1 MRETLNILLVLFGGL
16 SIFIYG
22 MQVLSDGLQLAA
34 GDKMKKILAML
45 TSNPFVAVL
54 SGALVTALLQSSS
67 VTSVMVVGFVSAGL
81 LTIPQ
86 AIAVIFGASIGT
98 TMTAQI
104 IAFDVGSLA
113 YLFLFIGFIMSFFM
127 KKKIVK
133 YIGQALFGFGLLFV
147 GLDLMS
153 DMMKPL
159 AQSPVFEDM
168 ILKLGQSPVLGTVVG
183 TVMTA
188 IVQSS
193 SASVGVLQK
202 LASQPIDAA
211 GTALISLKASLP
223 LLFGFNI
230 GTTVTALAA
239 SIGSKADGKR
249 VAVAH
254 LIFKVT
260 GTLLFLF
267 LIPPFVN
274 LIVSISPK
282 GTEAAVISRQIANAH
297 TVFNIITTVIWLPF
311 INVLVKLVKR
321 IIKDDPGQEENKVMY
336 IDHQM
341 LNNAPVAIELTVN
354 ELSRM
359 AELTKKM
366 MISSRYAVLDLD
378 TEAIKR
384 VFGLEETVDMLN
396 QEIVKYISALL
407 ATGELTEQQSTKL
420 AGLLH
425 ISNDIERIGDH
436 CNNMAEAAETRIS
449 DNLPFSDNAYSD
461 LNFAFDKINIMLDNT
476 IACMHENGYENAIMV
491 TVEEEEMDK
500 LKATLRARHINRL
513 NSGLCDPR
521 SVILFIELVNGM
533 ERVGDHCNNI
543 AELVIEETGKKKAL
557 AK

>member
-104 IAFDVGSLA
+104 IAFDVEISGIPLP
-113 YLFLFIGFIMSFFM
+113 FIGFIMSFLM

-193 SASVGVLQK
+193 SASVGVLQ
-202 LASQPIDAA
+202 S
-211 GTALISLKASLP
+211 
-223 LLFGFNI
+223 
-230 GTTVTALAA
+230 
-239 SIGSKADGKR
+239 
-249 VAVAH
+249 
-254 LIFKVT
+254 
-260 GTLLFLF
+260 
-267 LIPPFVN
+267 
-274 LIVSISPK
+274 
-282 GTEAAVISRQIANAH
+282 
-297 TVFNIITTVIWLPF
+297 
-311 INVLVKLVKR
+311 
-321 IIKDDPGQEENKVMY
+321 
-336 IDHQM
+336 
-341 LNNAPVAIELTVN
+341 
-354 ELSRM
+354 
-359 AELTKKM
+359 
-366 MISSRYAVLDLD
+366 
-378 TEAIKR
+378 
-384 VFGLEETVDMLN
+384 
-396 QEIVKYISALL
+396 
-407 ATGELTEQQSTKL
+407 
-420 AGLLH
+420 
-425 ISNDIERIGDH
+425 
-436 CNNMAEAAETRIS
+436 
-449 DNLPFSDNAYSD
+449 
-461 LNFAFDKINIMLDNT
+461 
-476 IACMHENGYENAIMV
+476 
-491 TVEEEEMDK
+491 
-500 LKATLRARHINRL
+500 
-513 NSGLCDPR
+513 
-521 SVILFIELVNGM
+521 
-533 ERVGDHCNNI
+533 
-543 AELVIEETGKKKAL
+543 
-557 AK
+557 